1 MTNLLNNDINLA
13 INSHFIANYDTTIA
27 LNNNLATI
35 TINQDT
41 LSPGI
46 RTNFLQLKPRALY
59 SFSVTGYTQIHEA
72 SNVFIWI
79 EDCLHNVL
87 ISNFIT
93 LPAISNT
100 ISLKFFT
107 KICPLVKINIL
118 VRNPKIS
125 DKFFIS
131 NLSLI
136 LTEDTLTKRLKNY
149 NTYYTEAQRLK
160 QYNRELQELYT
171 NYNKHITDCSITHT
185 ADTNKKFNKII

>member
-13 INSHFIANYDTTIA
+13 INTHFITNYDTTIS
-27 LNNNLATI
+27 LNSNLATI

-46 RTNFLQLKPRALY
+46 RTNFLQLKPKSLY
-59 SFSVTGYTQIHEA
+59 SFSITGYTQINEA

-79 EDCLHNVL
+79 EDCLHNIL
-87 ISNFIT
+87 IPKFIT
-93 LPAISNT
+93 LPEISNT
-100 ISLKFFT
+100 ISLKFLT
-107 KICPLVKINIL
+107 TVCPLVKINIL
-118 VRNPKIS
+118 VRNPIIS

-136 LTEDTLTKRLKNY
+136 LIEDRHTKRLKQY
-149 NTYYTEAQRLK
+149 NTYYTDSQRQK

-171 NYNKHITDCSITHT
+171 KFNKYITDCSITHK
-185 ADTNKKFNKII
+185 ADPNKKFNKII